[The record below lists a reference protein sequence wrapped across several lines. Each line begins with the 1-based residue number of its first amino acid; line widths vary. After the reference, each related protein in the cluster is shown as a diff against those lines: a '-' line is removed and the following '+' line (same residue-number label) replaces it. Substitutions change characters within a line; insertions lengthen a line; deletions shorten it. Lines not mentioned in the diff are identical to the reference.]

1 MVDLRDVVINYYY
14 HPATKGSNSIKALLP
29 AIISSSQFL
38 QQKYS
43 QPIASHGVTSLNL
56 PDSHVWLTQTN
67 GEWNNPYKGLPSV
80 FEGWS
85 EEELEA
91 NLSEMDNLADGGA
104 ALTAYG
110 RLQYTD
116 MTHEER
122 HALISGLY
130 RYCELDTL
138 AMVMLVEGIIFLKP
152 TS

>member
-1 MVDLRDVVINYYY
+1 
-14 HPATKGSNSIKALLP
+14 
-29 AIISSSQFL
+29 
-38 QQKYS
+38 
-43 QPIASHGVTSLNL
+43 
-56 PDSHVWLTQTN
+56 VWLTQTN

-91 NLSEMDNLADGGA
+91 NLTEMDNLADGGA

-116 MTHEER
+116 MTDEER
-122 HALISGLY
+122 QALISALY

-138 AMVMLVEGIIFLKP
+138 AMVMLVEGMGE
-152 TS
+152 

>member
-1 MVDLRDVVINYYY
+1 
-14 HPATKGSNSIKALLP
+14 
-29 AIISSSQFL
+29 
-38 QQKYS
+38 
-43 QPIASHGVTSLNL
+43 
-56 PDSHVWLTQTN
+56 VWLTQTN
-67 GEWNNPYKGLPSV
+67 GEWNNPYKSLPPV
-80 FEGWS
+80 FEGWT

-116 MTHEER
+116 MTNEER
-122 HALISGLY
+122 QALISALY